1 MPALAL
7 AHGMSGKPV
16 PPDWPPLTTAEVR
29 RLLARLPDLAEA
41 GHARV
46 LWQSPRPFSAAA
58 LVSAGPWR
66 LLVKRHGAS
75 VRSLASLEA
84 EHAFMR
90 HLAAGGVPVPRPLE
104 DGRASAWQDGDYV
117 YEVLGAMAGLDLY
130 ADAPSWTSFTSSEH
144 PAAAGATLAKLHL
157 ASQSYHVPER
167 PVEPLYASARVISSP
182 DPLAETQALAQQLP
196 GLAGYLS
203 GRPWRDQLGAAL
215 APFHGRFLPHARSL
229 GQLWAHNDWHP
240 SNLLWSAEGPGA
252 EVAGVIDFGLANRT
266 SAGYEL
272 ATALERSAVGWLEP
286 AARRTVHHAAVR
298 ELLRGYWSVRP
309 LPAGEAAALPHL
321 LPLVHVD
328 YALSEVDYFWRM
340 VRSPA
345 NADLAYEAYLL
356 GHLHW
361 FAAGEGR
368 RLCSYV
374 AQVLDELGSGKT
386 T

>member
-1 MPALAL
+1 MA
-7 AHGMSGKPV
+7 GEPV
-16 PPDWPPLTTAEVR
+16 PPDWPPLTTADVR
-29 RLLARLPDLAEA
+29 RLLARLPELAEA
-41 GHARV
+41 GAAQVR
-46 LWQSPRPFSAAA
+46 WQSPRPFSAAA

-75 VRSLASLEA
+75 LRSLASLEA

-90 HLAAGGVPVPRPLE
+90 HLSARGVPVPAVLE
-104 DGRASAWQDGDYV
+104 DGRASAWQDGGYV
-117 YEVLGAMAGLDLY
+117 YEVLRALPGLDLY
-130 ADAPSWTSFTSSEH
+130 ADAPSWTPFISPQHAT
-144 PAAAGATLAKLHL
+144 AAGATLAKLHL
-157 ASQSYHVPER
+157 ASQSYQASER

-182 DPLAETQALAQQLP
+182 DPWTEVQALAQQLP
-196 GLAGYLS
+196 GLARYLS
-203 GRPWRDQLGAAL
+203 GRPWREQLAAAL
-215 APFHGRFLPHARSL
+215 APFHDGFLPYARCL
-229 GQLWAHNDWHP
+229 GELWAHNDWHP
-240 SNLLWSAEGPGA
+240 SNLLWSAEGQGA

-266 SAGYEL
+266 SAGYDL

-286 AARRTVHHAAVR
+286 PARRPVHRAAVR
-298 ELLRGYWSVRP
+298 ELLQGYWSARP
-309 LPAGEAAALPHL
+309 LSAGEATALPHL

-328 YALSEVDYFWRM
+328 YALSEIDYFWRV

-361 FAAGEGR
+361 FAGDEGR

-374 AQVLDELGSGKT
+374 AQVLEELGSGKT